1 MKTTN
6 FKSDFII
13 ELDKDHENVE
23 GNSEKGA
30 DFGDEAEIPSKADIV
45 RIVSKHFKSIFRQL
59 ADINQRLQFLEERT

>member
-6 FKSDFII
+6 FKSDLII
-13 ELDKDHENVE
+13 ELDKSHENVE

-30 DFGDEAEIPSKADIV
+30 VFGDEAEIPSKADIV